1 MKIPILSKIKTIF
14 KKYGFIGA
22 IKKILK
28 YIYCNIFHPLILKI
42 KTFIN
47 KKKYTNILNNI
58 LNSSYDRIII
68 WRSSFGWN
76 VPLFQR
82 PQHIANN
89 LADNNCLVFY
99 EVTQMTDNVD
109 NIKKVKDNLYLINY
123 KNSTF
128 INILEKLIDNKHT
141 SKYLQF
147 YSTDWVMSVDY
158 IKSYIN
164 RGFKLLYEYIDDIN
178 PSLSGTKELPIN
190 IKEKYEYMLKDTE
203 NTFVVVTAD
212 ELEKDVLSKRGKEKL
227 AFSCNGVD
235 YKHFSTVDKEFSLD
249 NKFLNIIENKK
260 PIIGYYGA
268 LASWFDYDLIKYL
281 ASKRPDYNIVLFGIK
296 YDDSFDKANLN
307 KYSNIYFLGPKDYNI
322 LPNFASKFTVCTIP
336 FVINSIT
343 EATSPLKLF
352 EYMALGKPIVTTDMN
367 ECRKYKSVMISKTQD
382 EFVELIDK
390 AINLNPTN
398 DNNYFNTLKQEALE
412 NTWEEKAKIIINLLK
427 KYE

>member
-1 MKIPILSKIKTIF
+1 MKLQIISKINSLI
-14 KKYGFIGA
+14 KKYGFLGA
-22 IKKILK
+22 IKKIFK
-28 YIYCNIFHPLILKI
+28 YIYCNVLNPFII
-42 KTFIN
+42 KTKTTIN
-47 KKKYTNILNNI
+47 KKKYTNTLNNI

-99 EVTQMTDNVD
+99 EVTQMTDNVSS
-109 NIKKVKDNLYLINY
+109 IKKIKDNLYLINY
-123 KNSTF
+123 KNTTF
-128 INILEKLIDNKHT
+128 VNILEKLLDSKDT
-141 SKYLQF
+141 FKYLQF
-147 YSTDWVMSVDY
+147 YSTDWVMNVDY
-158 IKSYIN
+158 IKSYVD
-164 RGFKLLYEYIDDIN
+164 RGFNLLYEYIDDIN
-178 PSLSGTKELPIN
+178 PSLSGTKELPVN

-212 ELEKDVLSKRGKEKL
+212 ELEKDVISKRGKEKL

-235 YKHFSTVDKEFSLD
+235 YTHFTTHDKNFSLD
-249 NKFLNIIENKK
+249 NKFLNIMKNQK

-268 LASWFDYDLIKYL
+268 LASWFDYELVKYL
-281 ASKRPDYNIVLFGIK
+281 AKQRPDYNIVLLGIK
-296 YDDSFDKANLN
+296 YDDSFDKSDIS
-307 KYSNIYFLGPKDYNI
+307 KFPNIYFLGPKNYDI
-322 LPNFASKFTVCTIP
+322 LPNYASQFTVCTIP

-367 ECRKYKSVMISKTQD
+367 ECRKYKSVMICKTKED
-382 EFVELIDK
+382 FVNLIDK
-390 AINLNPTN
+390 AINLSPI
-398 DNNYFNTLKQEALE
+398 NNKDYFDILEKEALE
-412 NTWEEKAKIIINLLK
+412 NTWAEKAKIIIDLLK